1 MGPCEVCRRKV
12 SWQREFSQTFV
23 WNTAM
28 YKEGQVCCLQM
39 NYGIWDWQEFE
50 CKEDVIFC
58 KQVFQTNEQPKMLK
72 KGRKWLWP
80 YWIRFIALIRP

>member
-1 MGPCEVCRRKV
+1 
-12 SWQREFSQTFV
+12 
-23 WNTAM
+23 M

-39 NYGIWDWQEFE
+39 NYGIWNWQEFE

-80 YWIRFIALIRP
+80 Y

>member
-1 MGPCEVCRRKV
+1 MDLKEGEWLLVKYVEEKFLDKENFYKHLCEIQLCIRKV
-12 SWQREFSQTFV
+12 
-23 WNTAM
+23 
-28 YKEGQVCCLQM
+28 KVCCLQM

-80 YWIRFIALIRP
+80 Y